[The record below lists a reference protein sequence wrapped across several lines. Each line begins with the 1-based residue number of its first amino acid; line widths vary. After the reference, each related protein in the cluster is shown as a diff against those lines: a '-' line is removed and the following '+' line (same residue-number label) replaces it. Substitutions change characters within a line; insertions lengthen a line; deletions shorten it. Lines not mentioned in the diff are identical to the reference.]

1 MARDSLLWGLSRS
14 YHLVFSICRG
24 DSMTPLNL
32 RRREGGVIL
41 VVPEIRY
48 RIYSNKRHGAYLI
61 FRATSAA
68 LIRGRRLFKNCTI
81 DIYFFCIF
89 IQRYTFYLLIFLWTD
104 TI

>member
-41 VVPEIRY
+41 VVPEIRC
-48 RIYSNKRHGAYLI
+48 RIYSNKGGFPL
-61 FRATSAA
+61 SQ
-68 LIRGRRLFKNCTI
+68 N
-81 DIYFFCIF
+81 
-89 IQRYTFYLLIFLWTD
+89 FYVRTD
-104 TI
+104 VNFNWLYVRK